1 VQRVRLAHGFRDR
14 EATALERGRAP
25 ESAVDTV
32 VGASVAEV
40 ERGEDPDL
48 PAESLLPLPLD
59 RLAMHFESSGHRQ
72 PEDLLELIG
81 ELGPARD
88 DPIVRASISAGEI
101 ASKWIPATHATLR

>member
-1 VQRVRLAHGFRDR
+1 M
-14 EATALERGRAP
+14 
-25 ESAVDTV
+25 SSI
-32 VGASVAEV
+32 VGAGVAEV

-48 PAESLLPLPLD
+48 PTESLLPLPFD

-88 DPIVRASISAGEI
+88 DPIVRATRGLQFHEQARVTEGPGCLAGEGVGGGRDG
-101 ASKWIPATHATLR
+101 LG